1 MIEINDLKLRRGW
14 FMTQDNHPTP
24 KKKKNNNY
32 EPTMERLKQKKI
44 PVVGWLCWSPAL
56 KGTDMPQHVSSAKN
70 PRKYVTRI
78 EIK

>member
-1 MIEINDLKLRRGW
+1 M
-14 FMTQDNHPTP
+14 Q
-24 KKKKNNNY
+24 
-32 EPTMERLKQKKI
+32 RLKQKKI

-56 KGTDMPQHVSSAKN
+56 KGTDMLWHGCSAKN